1 MISGHLHKH
10 RFYKEGTHNRTF
22 PTLVIGADK
31 YVDAVANKEALTI
44 KLINKD
50 GSLHKT
56 YTYPAVKK

>member
-56 YTYPAVKK
+56 YTYPAKK

>member
-1 MISGHLHKH
+1 
-10 RFYKEGTHNRTF
+10 
-22 PTLVIGADK
+22 
-31 YVDAVANKEALTI
+31 VANKEALTI